1 MNPLLPL
8 DKCIA
13 DPEVHVFGDRVYIF
27 GSHDKVGGESFCL
40 LDYEF
45 FSSPINGEMKFTSR
59 GINYSAKDDPGYSEE
74 SKYLYAPDVVRGNDG
89 RYYLYYALSGWK
101 GKGGYS
107 HPISVAVSYEPDG
120 KYEFLGYVRN
130 KDGSVYDEYVCFDPS
145 VINDEG
151 RIRIYFGS
159 GPFRNMRCEGW
170 KKHIL
175 SLVYSRVFGKPYS
188 SFLTPTGPLGANV
201 GELEDDMLTL
211 SSKPKRIL
219 SENYGMHSF
228 FEGSSIRKVRDKYF
242 FVYSSSLNHELCYA
256 ISDYPDRDFKFM
268 GTIVSNGDV
277 GYEGRKEMDRVN
289 ATGTV
294 HGCIERIGD
303 DWYVFYHRL
312 TGGSDYSRQVCSE
325 RIEIDEDYHIS
336 QVPLTSVGMDSK
348 CLGKGKYSAAIS
360 CGLKRGHM
368 PHIANRIVKGI
379 PCIKGLGDTMYL
391 SSMKKGTV
399 ATYKFFDLSDAH
411 SFILKGR
418 GKGTVCLIVNRKE
431 MGKAT
436 FDSISWNERSMEIAV
451 RDKKCVIEIEIIKG
465 EVDLLE
471 FRIE

>member
-1 MNPLLPL
+1 
-8 DKCIA
+8 
-13 DPEVHVFGDRVYIF
+13 
-27 GSHDKVGGESFCL
+27 
-40 LDYEF
+40 
-45 FSSPINGEMKFTSR
+45 
-59 GINYSAKDDPGYSEE
+59 
-74 SKYLYAPDVVRGNDG
+74 
-89 RYYLYYALSGWK
+89 
-101 GKGGYS
+101 
-107 HPISVAVSYEPDG
+107 
-120 KYEFLGYVRN
+120 
-130 KDGSVYDEYVCFDPS
+130 
-145 VINDEG
+145 
-151 RIRIYFGS
+151 
-159 GPFRNMRCEGW
+159 
-170 KKHIL
+170 
-175 SLVYSRVFGKPYS
+175 
-188 SFLTPTGPLGANV
+188 
-201 GELEDDMLTL
+201 
-211 SSKPKRIL
+211 
-219 SENYGMHSF
+219 
-228 FEGSSIRKVRDKYF
+228 
-242 FVYSSSLNHELCYA
+242 
-256 ISDYPDRDFKFM
+256 M

-277 GYEGRKEMDRVN
+277 GYEGRKEKDRVN

-325 RIEIDEDYHIS
+325 RIEIDKDYHIS